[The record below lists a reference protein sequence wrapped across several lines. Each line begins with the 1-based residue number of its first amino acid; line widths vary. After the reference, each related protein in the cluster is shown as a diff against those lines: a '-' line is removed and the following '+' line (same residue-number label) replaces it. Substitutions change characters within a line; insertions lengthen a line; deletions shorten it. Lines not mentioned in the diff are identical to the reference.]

1 MNPGSGKQEGRK
13 ALGRGLQ
20 ALIES
25 RTPKLVPP
33 VSGGA
38 PGETAAPPSEGGV
51 RQIPVELIQPNPY
64 QPRRA
69 FHADRLDEL
78 AASIRASGVVQPIL
92 VRPAGERFEIVAGER
107 RWRASRA
114 AGLATI
120 PAIVQEIGN
129 DRLLEVALI
138 ENIQREDLNA
148 IETALAF
155 EQLSH
160 DFGLTHEQIAQRTG
174 KDRATI
180 TNFLRLLK
188 LASEVQVMVGEGA
201 LTMGHAKVL
210 VGLEADVQRKIAH
223 RIVEQGLTVR
233 AVEKL
238 VSPKPEAP
246 AKPAKAVDPNMRAAI
261 QEMERTLGTRVKIVE
276 GQHGAGRIE
285 IEYYNAGDL
294 HRLYKRLAGEEE

>member
-1 MNPGSGKQEGRK
+1 MSTSSGKPEGRK

-25 RTPKLVPP
+25 RTPKLVPT
-33 VSGGA
+33 A
-38 PGETAAPPSEGGV
+38 PSAAPAESAGGV

-64 QPRRA
+64 QPRRT
-69 FHADRLDEL
+69 FQADRLEEL

-92 VRPAGERFEIVAGER
+92 VRPAGGSGAERFEVVAGER
-107 RWRASRA
+107 RWRASKQ

-120 PAIVQEIGN
+120 PAIVQNISN
-129 DRLLEVALI
+129 DRLLEIALI
-138 ENIQREDLNA
+138 ENIQREDLNP
-148 IETALAF
+148 IETAQAF
-155 EQLSH
+155 EQLSR

-188 LASEVQVMVGEGA
+188 LASEVQVMVAEGS

-223 RIVEQGLTVR
+223 KIVDQGLTVR

-238 VSPKPEAP
+238 VSPKQDAP
-246 AKPAKAVDPNMRAAI
+246 SKAAKSVDPNLRAAI
-261 QEMERTLGTRVKIVE
+261 QEMERALGTRVKIVE
-276 GQHGAGRIE
+276 GQRGAGRIE

-294 HRLYKRLAGEEE
+294 QRLYKRLAGEEE

>member
-1 MNPGSGKQEGRK
+1 MNPSSGKQEGRK

-25 RTPKLVPP
+25 RAPKLVPAAA
-33 VSGGA
+33 GA
-38 PGETAAPPSEGGV
+38 SAEAAGGV

-64 QPRRA
+64 QPRQS
-69 FHADRLDEL
+69 FHADRLEEL
-78 AASIRASGVVQPIL
+78 AASIRANGVVQPIL
-92 VRPAGERFEIVAGER
+92 VRPAGGSGAERFEIVAGER
-107 RWRASRA
+107 RWRASKL

-120 PAIVQEIGN
+120 PAIVQNISN
-129 DRLLEVALI
+129 DRLLEIALI

-148 IETALAF
+148 IETAQAF
-155 EQLSH
+155 EQLSR

-188 LASEVQVMVGEGA
+188 LASEVQVMVAEGA

-210 VGLEADVQRKIAH
+210 VGLDAGVQKKIAR
-223 RIVEQGLTVR
+223 RIVDQGLTVR

-238 VSPKPEAP
+238 VSPKPDAP
-246 AKPAKAVDPNMRAAI
+246 SKAAASVDPNLRAAI
-261 QEMERTLGTRVKIVE
+261 QEMERALGTRVKIVV
-276 GQHGAGRIE
+276 GQRGAGRIE

-294 HRLYKRLAGEEE
+294 QRLYKRLAGEEE

>member
-1 MNPGSGKQEGRK
+1 MNTSSGKQEGRK

-25 RTPKLVPP
+25 RAPKLVPASAAEP
-33 VSGGA
+33 VPA
-38 PGETAAPPSEGGV
+38 DAAGGV
-51 RQIPVELIQPNPY
+51 RQIPVDLIQPNPY
-64 QPRRA
+64 QPRHTFQA
-69 FHADRLDEL
+69 ERLEEL
-78 AASIRASGVVQPIL
+78 SASIRASGVVQPIL
-92 VRPAGERFEIVAGER
+92 VRPAGERFEVVAGER
-107 RWRASRA
+107 RWRSSKM

-120 PAIVQEIGN
+120 PAIVQDIGN
-129 DRLLEVALI
+129 ERLLEIALI

-148 IETALAF
+148 IETAQAF

-174 KDRATI
+174 KDRVTI

-188 LASEVQVMVGEGA
+188 LASEVQVMVAEGS

-210 VGLEADVQRKIAH
+210 VGLEAEVQKKIAH
-223 RIVEQGLTVR
+223 RIVDQGLTVR

-238 VSPKPEAP
+238 VSPKPNAPLQP
-246 AKPAKAVDPNMRAAI
+246 AKSIDPNLRAAI
-261 QEMERTLGTRVKIVE
+261 QEMERALGTRVKIVE
-276 GQHGAGRIE
+276 GAHGAGRIE

-294 HRLYKRLAGEEE
+294 QRLYKRLAGEDE